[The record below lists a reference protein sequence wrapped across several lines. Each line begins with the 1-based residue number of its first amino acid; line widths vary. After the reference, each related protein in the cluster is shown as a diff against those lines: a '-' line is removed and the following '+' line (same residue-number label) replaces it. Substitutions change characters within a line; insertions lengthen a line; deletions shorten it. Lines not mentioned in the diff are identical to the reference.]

1 MPSPTCRPQLVT
13 PAPPQYFM
21 YRISLAPALGRQPE
35 IARSVLRYSDQC
47 RVSELARPCVHR
59 VEARD
64 LGARELPRE
73 GEKKEMIELYVEE
86 GMTVEDATPIVNAFA
101 KCECALPSILSRIC
115 FVSGYCA
122 ACM

>member
-1 MPSPTCRPQLVT
+1 MGLGDYFSEKSEKDYILQGACPPQLDLRIRT
-13 PAPPQYFM
+13 AHTHIASTSPAEWK
-21 YRISLAPALGRQPE
+21 RE
-35 IARSVLRYSDQC
+35 TW
-47 RVSELARPCVHR
+47 ELENYP
-59 VEARD
+59 
-64 LGARELPRE
+64 E

-86 GMTVEDATPIVNAFA
+86 GMTVEDATTIVNAFA